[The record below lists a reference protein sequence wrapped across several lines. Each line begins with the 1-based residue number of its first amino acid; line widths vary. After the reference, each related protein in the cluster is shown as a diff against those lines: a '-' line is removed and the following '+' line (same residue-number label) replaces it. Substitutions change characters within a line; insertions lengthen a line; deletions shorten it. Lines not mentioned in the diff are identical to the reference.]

1 VSVFAKWNESVEIA
15 ITKQRNVRLKEK
27 RDLNQKLI
35 LEDPASTMK
44 VKSLTLASVDVAG
57 PLRGKMCWCET
68 CFGPPYKI

>member
-1 VSVFAKWNESVEIA
+1 MSVFAKWNESVEIA

-44 VKSLTLASVDVAG
+44 VKSLTTGLSGRGRAFERKNVLVRDLFWA
-57 PLRGKMCWCET
+57 PL
-68 CFGPPYKI
+68 